1 MGIAHKQTNKWTD
14 EWMDRSELLDSILT
28 SAMDQQTYA
37 MKIKNDILY
46 NRVIIVSINIL
57 IYICKIKH
65 TLRIVFNDLD
75 S

>member
-1 MGIAHKQTNKWTD
+1 
-14 EWMDRSELLDSILT
+14 MDRSELLDSILT

-37 MKIKNDILY
+37 MKIKNDILN

-57 IYICKIKH
+57 NNICKIKH